1 MEFVF
6 ISLVLVS
13 ILELICLQLRRE
25 SMDASP
31 IGHVLLKKRWELR
44 PAGAAIWNLIVVL
57 CNWKYFQT
65 PQTRPFEPLGSH
77 ISISLF
83 LKPYPSLVFHI
94 EHSLPSPNGIL
105 TSLEL
110 MCEGY

>member
-1 MEFVF
+1 VEFVF

-31 IGHVLLKKRWELR
+31 IG
-44 PAGAAIWNLIVVL
+44 AAIWNLIVVL
-57 CNWKYFQT
+57 CNWKHFQT
-65 PQTRPFEPLGSH
+65 PQTKPFEPLGSH

-110 MCEGY
+110 MCEGH